1 MAARRDG
8 RAELAADSVRVYTS
22 DASDRIAAA
31 SRQVVAALMA
41 QGVGGDLAPAIA
53 RLTQHD
59 HVDTI
64 AARRRIAAAVLAAG
78 KHPF

>member
-1 MAARRDG
+1 
-8 RAELAADSVRVYTS
+8 
-22 DASDRIAAA
+22 
-31 SRQVVAALMA
+31 MA